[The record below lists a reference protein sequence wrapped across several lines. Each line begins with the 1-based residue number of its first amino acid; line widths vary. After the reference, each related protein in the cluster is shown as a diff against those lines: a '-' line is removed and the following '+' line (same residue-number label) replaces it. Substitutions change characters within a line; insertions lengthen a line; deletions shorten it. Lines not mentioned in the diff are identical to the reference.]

1 MSQKLVDYRSQHSI
15 PEPVIPRS
23 RYVESHM
30 LHHIENDDNSAMGVL
45 RVEFNATRS
54 DVRVTLSENE
64 KLKADNEKLKAQNE
78 KLMTDKVNL
87 KAENENLK
95 AQNEKLKADKVNLKD
110 ETMKL
115 KADAATLKE
124 EFKEYEA
131 RDVKRARLLHDENE
145 SWSATAINSWKKGM
159 DSAAA
164 REAAAVARLDEA
176 RAKMQELHA
185 ILNPSRRV

>member
-30 LHHIENDDNSAMGVL
+30 LHHIENNDNSAMGVL

-64 KLKADNEKLKAQNE
+64 KLKAENEKLK
-78 KLMTDKVNL
+78 TDKVNL
-87 KAENENLK
+87 KAQNENLK
-95 AQNEKLKADKVNLKD
+95 AENEKLKADKVNLKD
-110 ETMKL
+110 ETLKL

-124 EFKEYEA
+124 EYKEFEA
-131 RDVKRARLLHDENE
+131 RDVKRARLLHDEGVA
-145 SWSATAINSWKKGM
+145 WSATAIKSFKREI
-159 DSAAA
+159 DRVVA
-164 REAAAVARLDEA
+164 REDRTVARLDEA

-185 ILNPSRRV
+185 ILNPPRP

>member
-15 PEPVIPRS
+15 PEPVVPRS
-23 RYVESHM
+23 MFVETHM
-30 LHHIENDDNSAMGVL
+30 LHQIENDDNSAMGVL

-64 KLKADNEKLKAQNE
+64 KLKAENEKLKAQNE

-87 KAENENLK
+87 K
-95 AQNEKLKADKVNLKD
+95 D
-110 ETMKL
+110 ETMQL

-124 EFKEYEA
+124 EYKEYEA
-131 RDVKRARLLHDENE
+131 RDVKRARLDDEKH
-145 SWSATAINSWKKGM
+145 SWSTTAIEFYRKEIDGVV
-159 DSAAA
+159 A
-164 REAAAVARLDEA
+164 REARTVARLDEA

-185 ILNPSRRV
+185 ILDPSRRV

>member
-23 RYVESHM
+23 MFVETHM
-30 LHHIENDDNSAMGVL
+30 LHQIENDDNSAMGVL

-64 KLKADNEKLKAQNE
+64 KLKAENE

-87 KAENENLK
+87 K
-95 AQNEKLKADKVNLKD
+95 D
-110 ETMKL
+110 ETMQL

-124 EFKEYEA
+124 EYKEFEA
-131 RDVKRARLLHDENE
+131 RDVKRARLDDEKH
-145 SWSATAINSWKKGM
+145 SWSTTAIEFYRKEIDGVV
-159 DSAAA
+159 A
-164 REAAAVARLDEA
+164 REARTVARLDEA
-176 RAKMQELHA
+176 RAKMQELQA
-185 ILNPSRRV
+185 ILDPSRRV

>member
-30 LHHIENDDNSAMGVL
+30 LHHIENNDNSAMGVL

-64 KLKADNEKLKAQNE
+64 KLKAENEKLKAENE
-78 KLMTDKVNL
+78 KLKTDKVNL
-87 KAENENLK
+87 KAQNENLK
-95 AQNEKLKADKVNLKD
+95 AENEKLKADKVNLKD
-110 ETMKL
+110 ETLKL

-124 EFKEYEA
+124 EYKEFEA
-131 RDVKRARLLHDENE
+131 RDVKRARLLHDEGVA
-145 SWSATAINSWKKGM
+145 WSATAIKSFKREI
-159 DSAAA
+159 DRVVA
-164 REAAAVARLDEA
+164 REDRTVARLDEA

-185 ILNPSRRV
+185 ILNPPRP

>member
-15 PEPVIPRS
+15 PEPVVPRS

-30 LHHIENDDNSAMGVL
+30 LHQIENNDNSAMGVL
-45 RVEFNATRS
+45 RAEFNATRS

-64 KLKADNEKLKAQNE
+64 KLKAENEKLKAQNE

-87 KAENENLK
+87 K
-95 AQNEKLKADKVNLKD
+95 D
-110 ETMKL
+110 ETMQL

-131 RDVKRARLLHDENE
+131 RDIKRARLLHDENE
-145 SWSATAINSWKKGM
+145 SWSANAIKSWKREM

-164 REAAAVARLDEA
+164 REAAAVARIDVA
-176 RAKMQELHA
+176 RAKMLELHA
-185 ILNPSRRV
+185 ILDPPRRV

>member
-64 KLKADNEKLKAQNE
+64 KLKAENEK
-78 KLMTDKVNL
+78 L

-124 EFKEYEA
+124 EYKEFEA

-159 DSAAA
+159 DSATA
-164 REAAAVARLDEA
+164 REAAAAARLDEA
-176 RAKMQELHA
+176 RAKMQELDA

>member
-30 LHHIENDDNSAMGVL
+30 LHHIENNDNSAMGVL

-64 KLKADNEKLKAQNE
+64 KLKAE
-78 KLMTDKVNL
+78 
-87 KAENENLK
+87 
-95 AQNEKLKADKVNLKD
+95 NEKLKADKVNLKD
-110 ETMKL
+110 ETLKL

-124 EFKEYEA
+124 EYKEFEA
-131 RDVKRARLLHDENE
+131 RDVKRARLLHDEGVA
-145 SWSATAINSWKKGM
+145 WSATAIKSFKREI
-159 DSAAA
+159 DRVVA
-164 REAAAVARLDEA
+164 REDRTVARLDEA

-185 ILNPSRRV
+185 ILNPPRP